1 MMSQLLVFGLQWGD
15 EGKGKIVDCMAG
27 HFDAVA
33 RFQGGRDAGRA
44 VIVKR
49 EKKIP
54 HLRRDGAECRAA
66 EGIE

>member
-1 MMSQLLVFGLQWGD
+1 MMSRLLVFGLQRGD
-15 EGKGKIVDCMAG
+15 EGKGKIVDRMAG

-33 RFQGGRDAGRA
+33 RFQGGHNAGCAAIAR
-44 VIVKR
+44 R

-54 HLRRDGAECRAA
+54 HLRRDGAERRAV